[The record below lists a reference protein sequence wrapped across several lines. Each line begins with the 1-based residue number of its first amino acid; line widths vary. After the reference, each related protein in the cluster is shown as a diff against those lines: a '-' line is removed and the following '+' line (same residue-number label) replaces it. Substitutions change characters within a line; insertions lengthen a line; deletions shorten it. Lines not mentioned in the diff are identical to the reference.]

1 MSTLIVDTI
10 FTFLLIAGIP
20 LIVVIM
26 ALVDILKSEF
36 DPEQNKIIWVVVVL
50 IIPLVGSILYFF
62 IGRNQKRVSRAVN

>member
-1 MSTLIVDTI
+1 MITLIVDTI

-36 DPEQNKIIWVVVVL
+36 DPEQNKITWVVVVL
-50 IIPLVGSILYFF
+50 IIPLIGSILYFF
-62 IGRNQKRVSRAVN
+62 IGRNQKRGSRAVN